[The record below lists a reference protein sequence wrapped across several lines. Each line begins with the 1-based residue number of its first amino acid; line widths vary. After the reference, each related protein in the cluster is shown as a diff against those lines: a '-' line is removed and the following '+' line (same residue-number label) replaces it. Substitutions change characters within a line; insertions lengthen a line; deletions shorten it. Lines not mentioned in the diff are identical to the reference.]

1 MTNTDAPYDIDGWR
15 RRIPLLERVIPLNNC
30 SQSPQ
35 TDRTRVAAEAWL
47 ESWNRDGMDWDAWM
61 EEVRLAKAEFA
72 RLINAS
78 ADEIAVTTSVSAAT
92 AGVASSIDFSRQR
105 DRVLVSEAEF
115 PTVGHV
121 WLAHE
126 KYGATVTWVPVPEAG
141 DGMETWERALD
152 RRTRLVSAC
161 HGWYQNGRKQDIGAI
176 AARAHAV
183 GAWLYV
189 DAYQTLGTCPV
200 DVKALDLDFLASGAL
215 KYLMGTPGIAFLY
228 VRPELVERL
237 HPAVTGW
244 FGRENPFAFDA
255 RTLDWAPAAARFDTG
270 TPPVG
275 PAYIARAG
283 MSIINE
289 IGPARIQAW
298 TDVLSQRLLD
308 GGRERGLEV
317 CGPSDVNRKTPS
329 TAFRCDDSHE
339 VEHRLR
345 REGILASARGPVI
358 RLAPHFYNT
367 IRDIDTA
374 LDALARILGTA

>member
-1 MTNTDAPYDIDGWR
+1 MTNADAPHDIDGWR
-15 RRIPLLERVIPLNNC
+15 RRIPLLERTIPLNNC

-35 TDRTRVAAEAWL
+35 TDRTRSAAEAWL
-47 ESWNRDGMDWDAWM
+47 DSWNRDGMDWDAWM
-61 EEVRLAKAEFA
+61 QEVHLAKAEFA

-78 ADEIAVTTSVSAAT
+78 ADEVAVTTSVSAAT
-92 AGVASSIDFSRQR
+92 AGVASAIDFARQR
-105 DRVLVSEAEF
+105 DRVVASEAEF

-126 KYGATVTWVPVPEAG
+126 KYGATVAWAPVPEDG
-141 DGMETWERALD
+141 NGMEAWDRVLN

-161 HGWYQNGRKQDIGAI
+161 HGWYQNGLKQDIGAI
-176 AARAHAV
+176 AERAHAV
-183 GAWLYV
+183 GAWIYV
-189 DAYQTLGTCPV
+189 DAYQTLGTCTV

-255 RTLDWAPAAARFDTG
+255 KTLDWAPAAARFDTG

-275 PAYIARAG
+275 PAYVARAG

-308 GGRERGLEV
+308 GGRERGLEL
-317 CGPSDVNRKTPS
+317 CSPTDVRRKTPS
-329 TAFRCDDSHE
+329 TAFRCADSHD

-358 RLAPHFYNT
+358 RLAPHYYNT
-367 IRDIDTA
+367 IDDIDTA
-374 LDALARILGTA
+374 LDALTRILGTA